1 MNAISTFSSYSVF
14 SSVLTQCI
22 NIIKQSIGMGKV
34 LFLIIAGKEDP
45 ERANIGLVNASRS
58 AEAKRY
64 DDLKVIFFG
73 PSEEYI
79 TELNGPPLEA
89 FTKLYN
95 LGAIDSACVFIAE
108 RSGKKEKLES
118 MGISL
123 KPAGERIS
131 HYVNSG
137 YTVLSF

>member
-1 MNAISTFSSYSVF
+1 
-14 SSVLTQCI
+14 
-22 NIIKQSIGMGKV
+22 MGKV

-64 DDLKVIFFG
+64 EDLKVIFFG
-73 PSEEYI
+73 PSEGYI
-79 TELNGPPLEA
+79 TELKGPPLEA

>member
-1 MNAISTFSSYSVF
+1 MQED
-14 SSVLTQCI
+14 LE
-22 NIIKQSIGMGKV
+22 K
-34 LFLIIAGKEDP
+34 LRLIREKEDQSNQ
-45 ERANIGLVNASRS
+45 EF
-58 AEAKRY
+58 EK
-64 DDLKVIFFG
+64 LKK
-73 PSEEYI
+73 ELEYI

-118 MGISL
+118 MGVSL

-137 YTVLSF
+137 YTVLTF